1 MGLDLS
7 PLWISINTSLLST
20 LITFFVGIIVAY
32 KIANYK
38 GIFKGLID
46 GILTLPLILPPTVI
60 GFFLLV
66 LFGKNG
72 PIGNLLEVFNQ
83 SVIFTWS
90 ATVIAATVVSFP
102 LMYRATRSAFE
113 QIDTNIISAA
123 RTLGLSEMKIF
134 LKIAIPLSWPGIIGG
149 VVLSFARAM
158 GEFGATLMIA
168 GNIPGKTQTMPL
180 AIFFSVE
187 GGDMSKAYL
196 WVILIVS
203 ISLIMILLLN
213 YWSEIQLK
221 LMGKRGI

>member
-1 MGLDLS
+1 MSLDLS
-7 PLWISINTSLLST
+7 PLWISISTALLAT
-20 LITFFVGIIVAY
+20 LITFFLGIIVAY
-32 KIANYK
+32 RIVNYK

-46 GILTLPLILPPTVI
+46 GLLTLPLILPPTVI
-60 GFFLLV
+60 GFFLLL

-72 PIGNLLEVFNQ
+72 PIGNLLEVFNL

-102 LMYRATRSAFE
+102 LMYRTTRSAFE
-113 QIDTNIISAA
+113 QIDNNIISAA
-123 RTLGLSEMKIF
+123 RTLGLSELKIF

-180 AIFFSVE
+180 AIFFAVE
-187 GGDMSKAYL
+187 GGDMNKAYL
-196 WVILIVS
+196 WVIIIVS

>member
-7 PLWISINTSLLST
+7 PLWISISTAFLAT
-20 LITFFVGIIVAY
+20 LITSFLGIVVAY
-32 KIANYK
+32 KISNYN

-72 PIGNLLEVFNQ
+72 PIGDLLGIFNV
-83 SVIFTWS
+83 SIIFTWS

-102 LMYRATRSAFE
+102 LMYRTTRSAFE
-113 QIDTNIISAA
+113 QIDNNIISAA

-180 AIFFSVE
+180 AIFFAVE
-187 GGDMSKAYL
+187 GGDMTKAYL
-196 WVILIVS
+196 WVAIIVV
-203 ISLIMILLLN
+203 ISLTMILLLN